1 MLLIYQKEIED
12 LEDLDDF
19 FFFKINIF
27 NKKVI
32 QN

>member
-1 MLLIYQKEIED
+1 MVLIYQKEIED

-19 FFFKINIF
+19 FFLKINF
-27 NKKVI
+27 LNKKVI